1 MDQLGVY
8 EILVKQNEQMLF
20 AYIMGI
26 VKDQSWAEDIVQEA
40 FVKAYE
46 NLASLKNKEAFG
58 SWLRTIARNVALV
71 ELKRKKKEITIEPQI
86 LMGMEDIFSH
96 AENREGDLWGEKVQF
111 VKECFDSLPENLN
124 MPCKLHYYDNL
135 KTAEVADLLQ
145 ITLANVLKRLERS
158 RAQIKVCVEKK
169 VTLLRE
175 KN

>member
-26 VKDQSWAEDIVQEA
+26 IKDPSWAEDIVQEA

-58 SWLRTIARNVALV
+58 SWLRTIARNVALT

-86 LMGMEDIFSH
+86 LIGMKDIFSH
-96 AENREGDLWGEKVQF
+96 VENSLSGFFGIKRIPWNFTKFLFDKNGISIKKFATITKSEKIEQDIQ
-111 VKECFDSLPENLN
+111 K
-124 MPCKLHYYDNL
+124 
-135 KTAEVADLLQ
+135 LLQ
-145 ITLANVLKRLERS
+145 
-158 RAQIKVCVEKK
+158 
-169 VTLLRE
+169 
-175 KN
+175 